1 LRREYRL
8 LPVMLMIGVL
18 LSPTSA
24 WAYLGPGLGA
34 GAIAAILGVIGAVFL
49 AIVGVVWYPLKRV
62 LKGRQRAQA
71 QNAQARKENADRR

>member
-1 LRREYRL
+1 LRREDRL
-8 LPVMLMIGVL
+8 LPVLFMIVVL

-62 LKGRQRAQA
+62 LKRRQRAQA
-71 QNAQARKENADRR
+71 QKENANRR